1 MLRATSTT
9 RWHNLVVRRQAA
21 TRTAAAVLALAVAAA
36 SLASAAA
43 ASETSVQAGSGA
55 FSDDDGSVHEAGL
68 DALAARGYLAG
79 TECGDG
85 RICPSQ
91 PLKRWEMAVWLG
103 RALSYGEPAPIDS
116 SRFADVD
123 AEEWWA
129 PHVERFADLGI
140 TVGCRQE
147 PLRYCPDRAVNRAQ
161 MATFFERAFKLGAAP
176 SAGFTD
182 TAGSTHESNIDTLA
196 AAGITVGCK
205 TEPLQYCPTRSV
217 NRAQMATLLA
227 RALGLVLAPSS
238 EALTPAEVYA
248 RVSPSIPI
256 VISPYGQ
263 GSGILILGDYVL
275 TNHHVVWPNDFDHTA
290 TIVFPD
296 GTEYVDVPVVATN
309 PWADLAVLGPLETDK
324 RPLPLADGE
333 QLPPGSD
340 LYLIGY
346 PAEYEFAPEPTIT
359 RGLLSRVRHWDGYNI
374 TLLQTDAAITGGQS
388 GGALVDSHGRV
399 VGVSTWSWSDAG
411 FGVATSASDDAVV
424 VDLMLTDNRFR
435 LSFFDRTDLGGS
447 SSREW
452 EGELGGAWDVA
463 TFVVDDNVESIDL
476 NVESIDLE
484 VGGDGA
490 PYVWMA
496 DSFDALIGLD
506 EEGLLVSSGS
516 AETDAYGTYFIQV
529 GQVSG
534 SASSYTLSSS
544 AHLQLYYD
552 EDGHVLLGDDVTPLV
567 ENRYALAGA
576 FDYFGDIDS
585 YELQLRRGETV
596 VIWTDSILTDTA
608 LLLYDSASNVVAT
621 DDDSG
626 PIGPLGFQWNAEIL
640 FEAPSTGTYYI
651 QVYVADDGLGGS
663 YIINAELLDGPD
675 RGEDVVIAGRTDW
688 SSGYFQAELYKLLLE
703 ELGYNVSD
711 PSELELDPNNGY
723 TAMAQGYMDYWPNSW
738 YPGDLAWLAGE
749 LPDGTLVG
757 DHVTIVGEEMIQGGL
772 LGFVVTKSFADEYG
786 VYTMDHLNSNA
797 EALAAFDETDP
808 VPGNG
813 MADIFGCPESWT
825 CDNIITNQIAFS
837 GWDNIQQTTADYN
850 AMFAQAV
857 DRANEG
863 VPMVAF
869 TWAPTAYITQLWP
882 GANVYVMG
890 MNKVLDDS
898 NPADQ
903 PEGELHDQRGPDGSG
918 GFAAIGPD
926 QCPSAADTDDG
937 KCPIGWL
944 VSDILVTA
952 NNEFLEA
959 NPVAEALFHA
969 VRLSVI
975 DVSLANAEQ
984 DGGASPTDL
993 AIQWITDNRDLV
1005 DEWLAAARAAA

>member
-1 MLRATSTT
+1 MLRPTSTT

-21 TRTAAAVLALAVAAA
+21 TRTAASVQALAVAAA

-68 DALAARGYLAG
+68 DALAARGYLEG

-85 RICPSQ
+85 RICPSH

-103 RALSYGEPAPIDS
+103 RALSYGEPDDMDE
-116 SRFADVD
+116 SRFADVV
-123 AEEWWA
+123 ANEWWA
-129 PHVERFADLGI
+129 PHVARFGDLGV
-140 TVGCRQE
+140 TAGCATE
-147 PLRYCPDRAVNRAQ
+147 PLRYCPYGSVTRAQ
-161 MATFFERAFKLGAAP
+161 MASFL
-176 SAGFTD
+176 S
-182 TAGSTHESNIDTLA
+182 
-196 AAGITVGCK
+196 
-205 TEPLQYCPTRSV
+205 
-217 NRAQMATLLA
+217 
-227 RALGLVLAPSS
+227 RALGLVPLPSAEPLS
-238 EALTPAEVYA
+238 AQEVYA
-248 RVSPSIPI
+248 RVAPSIPI
-256 VISPYGQ
+256 IESAYGQ

-275 TNHHVVWPNDFDHTA
+275 TNHHVVWPNEFDDTA
-290 TIVFPD
+290 TVVFPD

-346 PAEYEFAPEPTIT
+346 PAEYDFAPEPTIT
-359 RGLLSRVRHWDGYNI
+359 RGLLSRVRHWDGYNH
-374 TLLQTDAAITGGQS
+374 TLLQTDAATTGGQS

-476 NVESIDLE
+476 E
-484 VGGDGA
+484 VGGAGA

-516 AETDAYGTYFIQV
+516 AEIDAYGTYFIQV

-544 AHLQLYYD
+544 AHLRLYYD
-552 EDGHVLLGDDVTPLV
+552 EDGSVLLGDDVTPFV
-567 ENRYALAGA
+567 ENRYALAGV

-621 DDDSG
+621 DDNSG

-640 FEAPSTGTYYI
+640 FEAPSTGTYYT

-663 YIINAELLDGPD
+663 FIINAE
-675 RGEDVVIAGRTDW
+675 I
-688 SSGYFQAELYKLLLE
+688 LE
-703 ELGYNVSD
+703 
-711 PSELELDPNNGY
+711 
-723 TAMAQGYMDYWPNSW
+723 
-738 YPGDLAWLAGE
+738 
-749 LPDGTLVG
+749 
-757 DHVTIVGEEMIQGGL
+757 
-772 LGFVVTKSFADEYG
+772 
-786 VYTMDHLNSNA
+786 
-797 EALAAFDETDP
+797 
-808 VPGNG
+808 
-813 MADIFGCPESWT
+813 
-825 CDNIITNQIAFS
+825 
-837 GWDNIQQTTADYN
+837 
-850 AMFAQAV
+850 
-857 DRANEG
+857 
-863 VPMVAF
+863 
-869 TWAPTAYITQLWP
+869 
-882 GANVYVMG
+882 
-890 MNKVLDDS
+890 
-898 NPADQ
+898 
-903 PEGELHDQRGPDGSG
+903 
-918 GFAAIGPD
+918 
-926 QCPSAADTDDG
+926 
-937 KCPIGWL
+937 
-944 VSDILVTA
+944 
-952 NNEFLEA
+952 
-959 NPVAEALFHA
+959 
-969 VRLSVI
+969 
-975 DVSLANAEQ
+975 
-984 DGGASPTDL
+984 
-993 AIQWITDNRDLV
+993 
-1005 DEWLAAARAAA
+1005 